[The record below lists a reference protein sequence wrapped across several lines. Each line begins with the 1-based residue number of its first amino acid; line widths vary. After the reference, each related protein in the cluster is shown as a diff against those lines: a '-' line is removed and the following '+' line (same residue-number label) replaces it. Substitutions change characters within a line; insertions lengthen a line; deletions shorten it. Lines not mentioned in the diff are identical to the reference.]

1 MVSLIE
7 RRIHDVRF
15 HYVMSFTIIP
25 IILSLL
31 RIFARRENQLS
42 ELFLSPI
49 IVARN
54 NNRITVSKITKMKR
68 LRRIMKYCL
77 SSYMLVRILANA
89 QQKIYTFFEQYVYRF
104 SLF

>member
-1 MVSLIE
+1 MMCVP
-7 RRIHDVRF
+7 F
-15 HYVMSFTIIP
+15 HYVMSFP

-54 NNRITVSKITKMKR
+54 NNRITVSKITKMKKVAVHHEI
-68 LRRIMKYCL
+68 LPFKLYACKNL
-77 SSYMLVRILANA
+77 SKCTTKN
-89 QQKIYTFFEQYVYRF
+89 
-104 SLF
+104 